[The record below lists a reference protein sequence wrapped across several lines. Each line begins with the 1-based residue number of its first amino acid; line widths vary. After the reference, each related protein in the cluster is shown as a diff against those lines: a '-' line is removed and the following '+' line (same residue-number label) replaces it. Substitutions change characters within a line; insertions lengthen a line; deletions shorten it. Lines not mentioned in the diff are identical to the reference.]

1 METNTLAYRGQTTQ
15 QKSVISLNKDS
26 KESESSEE
34 ESGSLKPEN
43 VEPNLKD
50 PKCQVRTNMWPRVGQ
65 IRPRN

>member
-1 METNTLAYRGQTTQ
+1 
-15 QKSVISLNKDS
+15 VITLNKDS

-50 PKCQVRTNMWPRVGQ
+50 PKCQVRTEPG
-65 IRPRN
+65 